1 MQAMGGRIGVESVI
15 GEGSLFWIELKR
27 TASPLQSLPNKKMA
41 ARRPTP
47 DPIKRRS
54 ILYIED
60 NLSNLTLIQQ
70 LLGEEEGFELLT
82 AMQGRIGL
90 DLARQHAPD
99 LILLDLHL
107 PDMPGAEVLAA
118 LQANET
124 TRRIPTIVVSADATA
139 GQLQRLLAGGAR
151 AYITKPIDVGRFYRV
166 MEKTVSRSD
175 NCVAA

>member
-1 MQAMGGRIGVESVI
+1 
-15 GEGSLFWIELKR
+15 
-27 TASPLQSLPNKKMA
+27 
-41 ARRPTP
+41 
-47 DPIKRRS
+47 
-54 ILYIED
+54 
-60 NLSNLTLIQQ
+60 
-70 LLGEEEGFELLT
+70 
-82 AMQGRIGL
+82 MQGRIGL

-151 AYITKPIDVGRFYRV
+151 DYITKPIDVGRFYRV
-166 MEKTVSRSD
+166 MEETVSRTD